1 MQGETPPAF
10 TNIASATGVGTIKYE
25 WQSRTY
31 ATAFVN
37 VTGLSYNTV
46 YTETTAINTTTF
58 IEELRLALLEEKEYS
73 NIVRY

>member
-1 MQGETPPAF
+1 MRLPHRGILDKASATVCAGETPPAF
-10 TNIASATGVGTIKYE
+10 TNVAAATGVGTINYE

-37 VTGLSYNTV
+37 VTASATTAV

-58 IEELRLALLEEKEYS
+58 
-73 NIVRY
+73 